1 MMKTLLSGLVLI
13 AIAGVAGAFPTKVKV
28 LKDPDLLSS
37 EGTQVILKTS
47 KGSLTA
53 SYRHPAYA
61 GLSKARKGQCL
72 ILETESESTA
82 DFGKKV
88 DQSGVNT
95 VTTTRC

>member
-1 MMKTLLSGLVLI
+1 MIKKFVYGLLVLVL
-13 AIAGVAGAFPTKVKV
+13 AGSAAAFPTKVKV

-53 SYRHPAYA
+53 SYRHPAYPA
-61 GLSKARKGQCL
+61 LSKAKKGQCL
-72 ILETESESTA
+72 ILETESETTA

-95 VTTTRC
+95 VTPTRC